1 MLGIHPKALHINS
14 LNPYNNH
21 TNYHDCPHFTDE
33 ETESERVSSD
43 LLTTTK
49 HLKKGTK
56 IQIFFFSF
64 VEGCIQWVWKPLHE
78 REFVTINLPF

>member
-33 ETESERVSSD
+33 ETESERESD
-43 LLTTTK
+43 
-49 HLKKGTK
+49 
-56 IQIFFFSF
+56 FSGLAF
-64 VEGCIQWVWKPLHE
+64 
-78 REFVTINLPF
+78 